1 MKYVKNT
8 CYVASNKI
16 HRAHSRAFLSHCVWQ
31 RGSAPTH
38 ATESVS
44 EMGHMEYVLYPL
56 IRLSFHRQL
65 LAYDMYCEL
74 WLSKFVSI
82 SCLFFSFLLLV
93 GPFFFLFLHWKSLW
107 TRASCPCRNSSA
119 RCVSNQI
126 RLIAT
131 RPFPIR
137 FQRRRVA
144 VKEKNA
150 YAGKW
155 KLTSHLGVTYDIF
168 FFLHKKWVCF
178 ATIGASQL
186 VTAFYRC
193 PNSSHFRL
201 SVTILDRTNLLSPS
215 AADNQIAKSIYI

>member
-74 WLSKFVSI
+74 
-82 SCLFFSFLLLV
+82 
-93 GPFFFLFLHWKSLW
+93 
-107 TRASCPCRNSSA
+107 
-119 RCVSNQI
+119 
-126 RLIAT
+126 
-131 RPFPIR
+131 
-137 FQRRRVA
+137 
-144 VKEKNA
+144 
-150 YAGKW
+150 
-155 KLTSHLGVTYDIF
+155 
-168 FFLHKKWVCF
+168 
-178 ATIGASQL
+178 
-186 VTAFYRC
+186 
-193 PNSSHFRL
+193 
-201 SVTILDRTNLLSPS
+201 
-215 AADNQIAKSIYI
+215 